1 MMISRAPWIVA
12 LAVAMVLSPLAA
24 VAQEEADIS
33 VSLTASPS
41 PATATATL
49 TYSMNIFNNGPAI
62 VATGVTVTDTLPAGL
77 TLVSVTVNLR
87 GVTTPVTPTPC
98 TVTTTIT
105 CNIGN
110 LTLGGARRSSLR

>member
-1 MMISRAPWIVA
+1 MMMSRAPWIVA
-12 LAVAMVLSPLAA
+12 LAVAIVLSPLAA
-24 VAQEEADIS
+24 VAQEEADLS

-77 TLVSVTVNLR
+77 TLVAATFNLR
-87 GVTTPVTPTPC
+87 GVPSTPC
-98 TVTTTIT
+98 TGTTTIT
-105 CNIGN
+105 CSIGN
-110 LTLGGARRSSLR
+110 LTLGGARRSSLL